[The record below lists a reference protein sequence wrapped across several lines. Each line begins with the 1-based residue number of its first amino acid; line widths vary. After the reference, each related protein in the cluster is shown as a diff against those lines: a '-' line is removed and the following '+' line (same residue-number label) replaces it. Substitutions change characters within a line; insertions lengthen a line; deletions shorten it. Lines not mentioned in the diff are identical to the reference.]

1 MRHLII
7 IFLSLFLSVG
17 MCNEMSA
24 QSSLMKTVQNASKRA
39 KTAAKGKK
47 TTKTAIS
54 GKSTKRASSSQSSLA
69 RTARQAQ
76 QRAKEAKERELSWYE
91 NIVDSRDLDYY
102 DEFIAVYPRGKN
114 TAEIKK
120 RADEIRLWNS
130 AEYSNTI
137 SAYQNYLSKTQY
149 HWYDDEAESSIQ
161 SIKREQEKAA
171 WDSVK
176 ESNTLEAYQTFLRNN
191 PSSAYADDA
200 RQAIEKIEA
209 AQLWDK
215 IKNST
220 DIAEIQN
227 YVSKY
232 PNSLDIDKAKNRLY
246 ELKGCQFFKENQL
259 SSAYL
264 EFSKLKRSDLSY
276 SNRAIYDEVM
286 EYHEYSKLNEYS
298 SEQTLSDFNSKH
310 PNSKYRMAV
319 NNMIAIAKAKDF
331 SEYATESSYSLARSY
346 AKDAA
351 TKRIVE
357 SYVDK
362 NKNLQ
367 KERKRLERAYRRKQ
381 NGGLINIGLDFMDMG
396 YNLESSDNF
405 SFYYDMGV
413 MLRIG
418 NYADWVQFAVGIKPG
433 IIAYSENYDPV
444 IKSRY
449 SYYDYGDDDS
459 NTTTKFHMPILAQ
472 LKVNL
477 FKMSQNSRFF
487 VFGQYQYNAVRADEA
502 ESDMSWKAGL
512 GFGWKNFDW
521 SFYYRQDIGEP
532 SKALRDE
539 QHFIGMSLIY
549 YWNL

>member
-39 KTAAKGKK
+39 KTAKSKK
-47 TTKTAIS
+47 TTKTAVS

-91 NIVDSRDLDYY
+91 NIVDSKDLDCY
-102 DEFIAVYPRGKN
+102 DEFLAAYPKGNKS
-114 TAEIKK
+114 AEIRK
-120 RADEIRLWNS
+120 RADEIRLWN
-130 AEYSNTI
+130 AADDSNTI

-149 HWYDDEAESSIQ
+149 HWHDDEAERSILA
-161 SIKREQEKAA
+161 IRREQERAA
-171 WDSVK
+171 WNSVK
-176 ESNTLEAYQTFLRNN
+176 ESDTLEAYQAYLRNN
-191 PSSAYADDA
+191 PSSAYAEDA
-200 RQAIEKIEA
+200 RKAIERIEA
-209 AQLWDK
+209 ARLWDK
-215 IKNST
+215 IKTST
-220 DIAEIQN
+220 DIAEIQD

-232 PNSLDIDKAKNRLY
+232 PNSLDIDKATTRLY
-246 ELKGCQFFKENQL
+246 ELKGCKYFREGNL

-264 EFSKLKRSDLSY
+264 EFSKLKRSEITY
-276 SNRAIYDEVM
+276 SNRAVYDEVM

-298 SEQTLSDFNSKH
+298 SEQTLSDFNSRY
-310 PNSKYRMAV
+310 PNSKYRMSV

-346 AKDAA
+346 ATDAA

-357 SYVDK
+357 SYVNK

-367 KERKRLERAYRRKQ
+367 KERKRVERSYRRKQ
-381 NGGLINIGLDFMDMG
+381 NGGLINIGFDFMDMG
-396 YNLESSDNF
+396 YNLESGDN
-405 SFYYDMGV
+405 SIFYYDMGV
-413 MLRIG
+413 MFRIG
-418 NYADWVQFAVGIKPG
+418 NYADWVQFALGLKPG
-433 IIAYSENYDPV
+433 LIVYGQDEEYSR
-444 IKSRY
+444 STR
-449 SYYDYGDDDS
+449 YYDYGYDDS
-459 NTTTKFHMPILAQ
+459 SSEVAFHMPVLAQ
-472 LKVNL
+472 LKLNL
-477 FKMSQNSRFF
+477 FKMSQHSRFF

-512 GFGWKNFDW
+512 GFGWKHFDW

-532 SKALRDE
+532 SNSFRDQ
-539 QHFIGMSLIY
+539 QHYIGMSLIY